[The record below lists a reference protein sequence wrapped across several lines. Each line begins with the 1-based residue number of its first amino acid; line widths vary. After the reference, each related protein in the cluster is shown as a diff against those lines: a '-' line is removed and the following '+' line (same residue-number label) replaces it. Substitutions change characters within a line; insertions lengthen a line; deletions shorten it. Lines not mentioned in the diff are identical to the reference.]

1 MTTAEL
7 ATHDHRTARELS
19 SIRSDETATGERRYP
34 LSLSTK
40 WGLLNS
46 LDYYS
51 HVASAIAA
59 RRMLRARAMR
69 AWGGGCETGVVWGPN
84 GHRWMKSPRGTV
96 CHMTRTEAHDLFAE
110 WCSQARA
117 AAQRLTEF
125 EDSLM
130 TAEERRVC
138 SLLTNATTGEEYK
151 STFEAQ
157 ADVIRKRRAP
167 TWLIY
172 QW

>member
-1 MTTAEL
+1 
-7 ATHDHRTARELS
+7 
-19 SIRSDETATGERRYP
+19 
-34 LSLSTK
+34 
-40 WGLLNS
+40 
-46 LDYYS
+46 
-51 HVASAIAA
+51 
-59 RRMLRARAMR
+59 MLRANAMR
-69 AWGGGCETGVVWGPN
+69 EWGEGCKTGVIWGPN
-84 GHRWMKSPRGTV
+84 GHRWMKSPRGTATHV
-96 CHMTRTEAHDLFAE
+96 RFVEAHDLFAE
-110 WCSQARA
+110 WCERARA

-167 TWLIY
+167 AWLIY